1 MLGEGGDLD
10 STNSTLIMKTWV
22 GLAQGSSNPAWIPA
36 FLPKRPRPK
45 EPFAFGGGLEGK
57 EGRGREQAG
66 VCKPAARRGELGA
79 PALGR
84 RVRAGDAVALSG
96 PESGDAPSPPLT
108 PPAPPGSAPESLRPG
123 GSDFRRRGGL
133 WGLPGPGRVW
143 SAEAIAGAGGAGQGQ
158 GKRDPK
164 PDRRFPSLPL
174 SPAPAA
180 PQSLPKLPVSGRTDC
195 LPRLTLL
202 PTLSEI

>member
-1 MLGEGGDLD
+1 MSEVPGGQSTGRLVRGEETFHPTNPRHKGHPTGNPFPSWVLLCFNMLGEGGDLD

-22 GLAQGSSNPAWIPA
+22 RLAQGSSNPAWVPA

-96 PESGDAPSPPLT
+96 PESGGRPF
-108 PPAPPGSAPESLRPG
+108 PAPDTPSAPGVGARVPEA
-123 GSDFRRRGGL
+123 RRL
-133 WGLPGPGRVW
+133 
-143 SAEAIAGAGGAGQGQ
+143 
-158 GKRDPK
+158 
-164 PDRRFPSLPL
+164 
-174 SPAPAA
+174 
-180 PQSLPKLPVSGRTDC
+180 
-195 LPRLTLL
+195 
-202 PTLSEI
+202 

>member
-1 MLGEGGDLD
+1 MERGWLTRVLLSEVPGGQSTGRLVRDEETFHPPNPRHKGHPTGNPFPSWVLLCFNMLGEGGDLD

-22 GLAQGSSNPAWIPA
+22 GLAQGSSNPAWVPA

-84 RVRAGDAVALSG
+84 RVCAGDAVALSG

-123 GSDFRRRGGL
+123 GSDFRRRAGSGASPGQAEFGL
-133 WGLPGPGRVW
+133 
-143 SAEAIAGAGGAGQGQ
+143 
-158 GKRDPK
+158 
-164 PDRRFPSLPL
+164 RR
-174 SPAPAA
+174 
-180 PQSLPKLPVSGRTDC
+180 R
-195 LPRLTLL
+195 
-202 PTLSEI
+202 